1 MCDFYL
7 RNKKLFEQLETFIDS
22 LETKDGSLIQV
33 LHHAQ
38 GIFGYLPKEVQL
50 YISEKLNIAPAKV
63 YGVVSFYSYFST
75 NPVGEHKIS
84 VCLGTACFVKG
95 SKNVLAELEKQLE
108 IKNGETTKDLKFSIE
123 CLRCVGAC
131 GLAPVVVID
140 GKVYSRVS
148 PDDITDILNEYRE
161 LEVNC

>member
-1 MCDFYL
+1 M
-7 RNKKLFEQLETFIDS
+7 
-22 LETKDGSLIQV
+22 
-33 LHHAQ
+33 
-38 GIFGYLPKEVQL
+38 
-50 YISEKLNIAPAKV
+50 
-63 YGVVSFYSYFST
+63 
-75 NPVGEHKIS
+75 
-84 VCLGTACFVKG
+84 CLGTACFVKG
-95 SKNVLAELEKQLE
+95 SKNVQAELEKQLE